1 MAASKTSLPA
11 ISPDGN
17 LSRYL
22 EQIRSF
28 PMLEQQQEYMLA
40 KSWKERGD
48 VDAAHQLVTSHLRL
62 VAKIAMGYRGYGLP
76 VADLIS
82 EGNLGMM
89 HAVKKFEPEKGFR
102 LATYAMWW
110 IKAAIQE
117 YILRSWSL
125 VKIGTTAGQKKLFFN
140 LRRIKGQIQAIDD
153 GDLKPEQVTQIATQL
168 DVSEAEV
175 ISMNQRMAGNDRSLN
190 VPLSRDGE
198 GSGEWQDWL
207 EDDSEDQETTFAEH
221 EEFSARKRLMLEAM
235 QGLNEREQ
243 RILQARRLA
252 EPPLTLEDLASE
264 FGVSRE
270 RIRQIEVRAFE
281 KLQKAVRDK
290 AEEMKLLP
298 SEEGRC
304 CCRPR
309 GRASPPATAVWRRA
323 PAAQNA
329 GPADRICRCR
339 PPDQWGAAL
348 SFAPPS
354 RPPAR
359 RKTRRSPPRREP
371 AITLVP
377 LDGGLVIR
385 KRAAA
390 QTGDV
395 LTGQESAGTPPQ
407 RLINNP
413 PSGSLS
419 VGNLRGGRVTVLG
432 VTEETILPGTT
443 KGP

>member
-1 MAASKTSLPA
+1 MATRPNMPV

-22 EQIRSF
+22 EQIRAF
-28 PMLEQQQEYMLA
+28 PMLEPKQEYMLA
-40 KSWKERGD
+40 KAWKEKGD
-48 VDAAHQLVTSHLRL
+48 VESAHQLVTSHLRL

-153 GDLKPEQVTQIATQL
+153 GDLKPEQVTHIATRL
-168 DVSEAEV
+168 DVSETEV
-175 ISMNQRMAGNDRSLN
+175 MSMNQRMAGNDRSLN

-207 EDDSEDQETTFAEH
+207 EDDSTDQETNFAEH
-221 EEFSARKRLMLEAM
+221 EEYSARQGLMLEAM
-235 QGLNEREQ
+235 KGLNEREQ

-252 EPPLTLEDLASE
+252 EPPLTLEDLAKE
-264 FGVSRE
+264 FSVSRE

-281 KLQKAVRDK
+281 KLQKAVREK
-290 AEEMKLLP
+290 ALEMKLLP
-298 SEEGRC
+298 SAEDD
-304 CCRPR
+304 
-309 GRASPPATAVWRRA
+309 V
-323 PAAQNA
+323 
-329 GPADRICRCR
+329 
-339 PPDQWGAAL
+339 AAL
-348 SFAPPS
+348 P
-354 RPPAR
+354 
-359 RKTRRSPPRREP
+359 
-371 AITLVP
+371 VH
-377 LDGGLVIR
+377 
-385 KRAAA
+385 
-390 QTGDV
+390 
-395 LTGQESAGTPPQ
+395 
-407 RLINNP
+407 
-413 PSGSLS
+413 
-419 VGNLRGGRVTVLG
+419 
-432 VTEETILPGTT
+432 
-443 KGP
+443 